1 MPSSFVLLLSF
12 LVSVCALPPP
22 GPKQFKPRLSFRIG
36 AYTPEPFHPPSEDK
50 VSPHYLTLSR
60 SPGSLSHQYLR
71 SLQKGNQVN
80 GNYGFTQAVS
90 DDYSTSFIASIEFAN
105 EMFQVI
111 IDTGSSDT
119 WLAETGYQCVDATT
133 QALRPESY
141 CDFGTLYN
149 VSSTF
154 KQIPNENF
162 NIEYGDG
169 EFLTGIFG
177 TEQVTIAGITVKN
190 QQVALANYAGWYGD
204 GIASGILGLA
214 FPALTSAYA
223 GNDPSH
229 DSQATEIPYNPIFTN
244 MYTEGNVAP
253 MFSLAINR
261 GNIPGLMAFGGLP
274 PVTFFPFFASVPF
287 QVLTIQDA
295 ATSVN
300 GKPQY
305 GFYAININAIV
316 YPGSKHT
323 TFSTGTW
330 PSPLRKPAN
339 ASHIQAIVDSGTIL
353 NYFPTAISS
362 AINAQFGPSTECD
375 PTQGVC
381 FVDCDATVPKVGVTI
396 SGRTFYINPQ
406 DLILDVGI
414 GDNTC
419 ITGIYDGG
427 QGPYILGDVF
437 LKNVLAVFDVGASQ
451 MRFAA
456 REFY

>member
-22 GPKQFKPRLSFRIG
+22 GPKRFKPRLSFRIG

-50 VSPHYLTLSR
+50 VSTHYLTLSR

-177 TEQVTIAGITVKN
+177 TEKVM
-190 QQVALANYAGWYGD
+190 
-204 GIASGILGLA
+204 S
-214 FPALTSAYA
+214 PAL
-223 GNDPSH
+223 PSKISKSPLPTMPVGTAMGLLVESLAWLSLL
-229 DSQATEIPYNPIFTN
+229 SQART
-244 MYTEGNVAP
+244 
-253 MFSLAINR
+253 
-261 GNIPGLMAFGGLP
+261 
-274 PVTFFPFFASVPF
+274 PVTTPATIPKPLRS
-287 QVLTIQDA
+287 LTTPSSRTCTLK
-295 ATSVN
+295 ATSH
-300 GKPQY
+300 PC
-305 GFYAININAIV
+305 
-316 YPGSKHT
+316 
-323 TFSTGTW
+323 
-330 PSPLRKPAN
+330 
-339 ASHIQAIVDSGTIL
+339 
-353 NYFPTAISS
+353 S
-362 AINAQFGPSTECD
+362 ALPSTE
-375 PTQGVC
+375 
-381 FVDCDATVPKVGVTI
+381 AT
-396 SGRTFYINPQ
+396 SQ
-406 DLILDVGI
+406 DSWHSEGSR
-414 GDNTC
+414 
-419 ITGIYDGG
+419 
-427 QGPYILGDVF
+427 Q
-437 LKNVLAVFDVGASQ
+437 
-451 MRFAA
+451 
-456 REFY
+456 